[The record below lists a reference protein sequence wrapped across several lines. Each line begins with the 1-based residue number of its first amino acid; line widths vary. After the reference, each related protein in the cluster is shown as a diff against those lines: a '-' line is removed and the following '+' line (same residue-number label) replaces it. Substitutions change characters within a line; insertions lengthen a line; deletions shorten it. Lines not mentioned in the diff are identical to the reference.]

1 MTMRN
6 RLIGLAVV
14 GVMTMAVSA
23 AISGAALAQI
33 CPAGYVPQAG
43 ACYPAPATP
52 GGVVAGA
59 ANTAGA
65 IVGGAV
71 NTAGAI
77 AGGAVNTAGA
87 IVGGTVGAVAP
98 QPVCPAGFVLYNERC
113 YPAR

>member
-1 MTMRN
+1 MKN
-6 RLIGLAVV
+6 RLISLAVF
-14 GVMTMAVSA
+14 A
-23 AISGAALAQI
+23 ATAAGMSSAALAQV
-33 CPAGYVPQAG
+33 CPPGYILQAG
-43 ACYPAPATP
+43 ACYAAPATP
-52 GGVVAGA
+52 GGIVAGA

-87 IVGGTVGAVAP
+87 VVGAVAP
-98 QPVCPAGFVLYNERC
+98 APVCPPGMVLYSDRC

>member
-1 MTMRN
+1 MRKG
-6 RLIGLAVV
+6 LIGLAIV
-14 GVMTMAVSA
+14 GAIAMAN
-23 AISGAALAQI
+23 SGAALAQI
-33 CPAGYVPQAG
+33 CPAGYVLQAG

-77 AGGAVNTAGA
+77 
-87 IVGGTVGAVAP
+87 VGGTVGAVAP
-98 QPVCPAGFVLYNERC
+98 TPACPPGMVLYADRC

>member
-1 MTMRN
+1 MRN
-6 RLIGLAVV
+6 RLISLAVF
-14 GVMTMAVSA
+14 A
-23 AISGAALAQI
+23 ATAAGIPGAAMAQI
-33 CPAGYVPQAG
+33 CPAGYVLQAG

-71 NTAGAI
+71 GTAGAI

-87 IVGGTVGAVAP
+87 IVGGAVGAVAP
-98 QPVCPAGFVLYNERC
+98 APACPPGVVLYGERG
-113 YPAR
+113 